1 MQRREFIGSTLSATL
16 MSPIVSALAQDAAR
30 ATYDFVI
37 IGAGTAGLP
46 AAIFA
51 SRRGAKVL
59 LIDSA
64 PVIGGTLHL
73 ANGQIS
79 AGGSKLQK
87 AKGIVDTPDKH
98 FDDIMWLSRGKA
110 DANVSRLTADHAPDT
125 INWLLDAGLKP
136 LSDHPVTGDQPGRPA
151 YRTPRYLWAEK
162 QGKDILAVIEKEL
175 APEIAKGNV
184 VTVLDTRVSQL
195 LTDESG
201 RVVGVKADQ
210 KGVNVEFRGR
220 HVLLTTG
227 GYAMN
232 AKLFQELIGAPA
244 YASGS
249 YPYALGD
256 GLKLV
261 TDIGGGLRGRDM
273 HRPGPGSILTS
284 DQFPAKFY
292 ARFNL
297 IPQNRQPWEIWVN
310 NAGERFVREDE
321 PETYIRERGLVT
333 QPEFRYAV
341 MFDDAIFKASPPGIL
356 NWSRE
361 KMNEHFNVHS
371 MFHKADTLEAL
382 AAKARINVDG
392 LKATIAAYNKV
403 VAGAPDPF
411 GRQHA
416 PQKIGE
422 GPYYAITHLGHSATS
437 AIGVTIDAQMRVT
450 RPDGTAIAGLYA
462 AGEVMGSGATLGD
475 AFVPGMMLTPALVL
489 GRWLGMTL
497 PVGKA

>member
-1 MQRREFIGSTLSATL
+1 MQRRDFIGSTISATL
-16 MSPIVSALAQDAAR
+16 MSQASSAFAQNAAQP
-30 ATYDFVI
+30 TYDFVI
-37 IGAGTAGLP
+37 VGAGTAGLP

-51 SRRGAKVL
+51 ARRGAKVL
-59 LIDSA
+59 LIDAA
-64 PVIGGTLHL
+64 PVIGGTLHI

-79 AGGSKLQK
+79 AGGTKLQA

-110 DANVSRLTADHAPDT
+110 DTNVSRLTADHAPAT
-125 INWLLDAGLKP
+125 INWLLDAGLVP
-136 LSDHPVTGDQPGRPA
+136 LPDHPVTGDQPGRPA
-151 YRTPRYLWAEK
+151 YRTPRYLWGEK

-175 APEIAKGNV
+175 APELAKGAV
-184 VTVLDTRVSQL
+184 KTALETRVTSFI
-195 LTDESG
+195 TNSKG
-201 RVVGVKADQ
+201 AVVGVRATHKDATH
-210 KGVNVEFRGR
+210 EFRGR

-232 AKLFQELIGAPA
+232 PKLFQELIGAPA

-249 YPYALGD
+249 YPYAQGD

-261 TDIGGGLRGRDM
+261 TDIGGGLRGREM
-273 HRPGPGSILTS
+273 HRPGPGSILNS
-284 DQFPAKFY
+284 DTFPAKFY

-341 MFDDAIFKASPPGIL
+341 FFDEAIFRASPPGIL
-356 NWSRE
+356 NWTRE
-361 KMNEHFNVHS
+361 KMSEHFAVHP

-382 AAKARINVDG
+382 AAKARISIDG
-392 LKATIAAYNKV
+392 LKTSIAAYNKV
-403 VAGAPDPF
+403 VEGAPDPF

-422 GPYYAITHLGHSATS
+422 GPYYAIIHLGHSATS
-437 AIGVTIDAQMRVT
+437 AIGVTVDKDLRVT
-450 RPDGTAIAGLYA
+450 RPDGQAIAGLYA
-462 AGEVMGSGATLGD
+462 TGEVLGSGATLGD